1 MEVALI
7 GKAGLIADVGY
18 LVPGA
23 QAAPGV
29 LDPRHIDKAGR
40 RQAGILLKG
49 ADQGLF
55 AQRKFVGQRIQRKRY
70 RQARGHS
77 VEQPFAAVVK
87 AFRWHRA

>member
-7 GKAGLIADVGY
+7 GKSGLIADVGY
-18 LVPGA
+18 LIPGA

-29 LDPRHIDKAGR
+29 LDPRHIDKAGW
-40 RQAGILLKG
+40 RQAGILLKD

-70 RQARGHS
+70 SGTGRL
-77 VEQPFAAVVK
+77 AVTLSSS
-87 AFRWHRA
+87 RSLLP